1 MPSALTVRLFH
12 VRSPHSA
19 LNSFAFTVAIVVL
32 LASFPC
38 DLAAQG
44 PTEAH
49 GITGYVRDAGSHEPV
64 VSARVDLMSSNG
76 LAAPTVYTNEN
87 GEFHFYIGDGDYQL
101 SVSKLGYQSQAQIAV
116 TVLAGHSSEIE
127 VDLMPKDSGSSS
139 NADSGPPS
147 KISAH
152 ELSAPSVARESYAKG
167 KDLMARKN
175 YDAAIAA
182 FEQATHEFPD
192 FYEAYA
198 QMGVAQYVSGHAV
211 EARASLQKSI
221 DLSKGKYPDAL
232 FDLAEVLNDAGD
244 YSAAEP
250 LAKQVIALDAASWH
264 GYFESA
270 RAFHGLQ
277 QYKDAETNA
286 KKAIEL
292 APKNVQA
299 YVILTNIHIRMHD
312 YPSAVQDIDGYL
324 KLDSSSPTADAMR
337 STRAQLVKAIAD
349 AKQKSKSR

>member
-1 MPSALTVRLFH
+1 MFRKPPA
-12 VRSPHSA
+12 RSPHTSVHP
-19 LNSFAFTVAIVVL
+19 FAFMVAIIAL
-32 LASFPC
+32 LVFFPC
-38 DLAAQG
+38 ELAAQG

-64 VSARVDLMSSNG
+64 VSARVDLMSPNG

-101 SVSKLGYQSQAQIAV
+101 SVSKIGYEPQSQIAV
-116 TVLAGHSSEIE
+116 TVLAGHSSEVEI
-127 VDLMPKDSGSSS
+127 DLRPRDSGSSS
-139 NADSGPPS
+139 DAAGPPS
-147 KISAH
+147 SISAH
-152 ELSAPSVARESYAKG
+152 ELSAPAAARQNYAKG
-167 KDLMARKN
+167 KDLMSKKN

-182 FEQATHEFPD
+182 FEQATREFPD

-211 EARASLQKSI
+211 EARASLKKSI

-232 FDLAEVLNDAGD
+232 FDLAEVLNDLGK
-244 YSAAEP
+244 YSDAES
-250 LAKQVIALDAASWH
+250 LAKQVIALDASSWH

-286 KKAIEL
+286 KKAVEL
-292 APKNVQA
+292 APRNVQT

-312 YPSAVQDIDGYL
+312 YPSAVHDIDGYL
-324 KLDSSSPTADAMR
+324 KLDSTSPTADAMR

-349 AKQKSKSR
+349 AKQKSKSQ

>member
-1 MPSALTVRLFH
+1 MPPALTLRGPRT
-12 VRSPHSA
+12 RSLHGF
-19 LNSFAFTVAIVVL
+19 LNPFAFTVASIAL
-32 LASFPC
+32 LFFFPWN
-38 DLAAQG
+38 LAAQG
-44 PTEAH
+44 PSEAH

-64 VSARVDLMSSNG
+64 VSARVDLMSPNG
-76 LAAPTVYTNEN
+76 LAAPTVYSNEN
-87 GEFHFYIGDGDYQL
+87 GEFHFYIGDGDYQI
-101 SVSKLGYQSQAQIAV
+101 SVSKIGYQSQSQIAV
-116 TVLAGHSSEIE
+116 TVLAGHSSEVD
-127 VDLMPKDSGSSS
+127 VDLMRKDSDSSS
-139 NADSGPPS
+139 NATPGPAS
-147 KISAH
+147 TISAH
-152 ELSAPSVARESYAKG
+152 ELSAPSVARENYAKG

-182 FEQATHEFPD
+182 FEQATREFPD

-221 DLSKGKYPDAL
+221 EMSKGKYPDAL
-232 FDLAEVLNDAGD
+232 FDLAEVFNDLGQ
-244 YSAAEP
+244 YSDAVP
-250 LAKQVIALDAASWH
+250 LAKQVIALDASSWH

-270 RAFHGLQ
+270 RAFHGLK

-292 APKNVQA
+292 APKNGQI
-299 YVILTNIHIRMHD
+299 YIILTNIHIGMHD

-349 AKQKSKSR
+349 AKQKSKSQ